1 MTTPPLVL
9 VVDGDRAVRLPLE
22 KFLELQRF
30 KVLTADSVDAAI
42 AAIHH
47 HRPAAAI
54 VDLQLARGSGRDVV
68 ISMPPGTPVIIF
80 SAAPFESAELERL
93 RPRTRVVQKPYSLLL
108 LIEILQ
114 EMLAA
119 RAG

>member
-1 MTTPPLVL
+1 
-9 VVDGDRAVRLPLE
+9 
-22 KFLELQRF
+22 
-30 KVLTADSVDAAI
+30 
-42 AAIHH
+42 
-47 HRPAAAI
+47 
-54 VDLQLARGSGRDVV
+54 
-68 ISMPPGTPVIIF
+68 MPPGTPVIIF